1 MIKEAIILAGGFGT
15 RLQSVVSDVPKPMA
29 DINGKPF
36 LHYILKDLHKKGFSS
51 VILSVG
57 YRAEKIKNY
66 FNHSF
71 ENISLQYSEE
81 KTPLGTGG
89 AIKKA
94 LSFVKADDFFI
105 INGDT
110 FFDIPYDD
118 IFQYHIENNSIFTIA
133 LKEIENNDRYGSVIF
148 DASNKVIEFKEKHLI
163 NKGFINGGIYL
174 ANRDF
179 LNEALNSF
187 PDKFSFEKDF
197 MEKEYK
203 NHEFKV
209 FLHEGYFIDIG
220 IPTDYAKA
228 ITDFKQ
234 LADK

>member
-1 MIKEAIILAGGFGT
+1 MAGGFGT

-36 LHYILKDLHKKGFSS
+36 LYYILKDLHKKGFSS

-110 FFDIPYDD
+110 FFDIPYHD
-118 IFQYHIENNSIFTIA
+118 IFQYHIQNNSTFTIV
-133 LKEIENNDRYGSVIF
+133 LKAIENNNRYGSVIF